1 MNKEDDLLLYIF
13 FKLFEVICLVINIY
27 LKRNYLEQMD
37 RFDEHFFL
45 IAKETGGIEGLLN
58 SLFSFLLRR
67 TDYFYEC
74 INIQN

>member
-1 MNKEDDLLLYIF
+1 
-13 FKLFEVICLVINIY
+13 
-27 LKRNYLEQMD
+27 MD

-67 TDYFYEC
+67 TDFYYEC
-74 INIQN
+74 IIFQIQKFR